1 LNGFVVFQT
10 LTIIEFTALSTKAP
24 SKVFLRPLTIPN
36 NKVNNR
42 IAKATVKP
50 DITERNLF
58 LLML

>member
-1 LNGFVVFQT
+1 MFW
-10 LTIIEFTALSTKAP
+10 ASSTKAP
-24 SKVFLRPLTIPN
+24 LNELLKPFTTPN
-36 NKVNNR
+36 NKVNNK